1 MELNRLYTWSYQQ
14 IKRTNSSFKRY
25 LYEQIDWKNRLNI
38 IIGMRG
44 TGKTTM
50 MLQYA
55 KNELP
60 FDESTIYISLDD
72 IYFSS
77 NSLVVFV
84 EEFVKRGGKYLLVDE
99 VQKYPNWSKEIKSI
113 YDNFPELQITI
124 SGSSAIEILKG
135 EGDLSRRALIYQLH
149 GLSLREFAEIKYK
162 QTFDTISL
170 EQIIDNGTS
179 ISISISNEIKPI
191 KLFEEYLVHGYYPF
205 SINDETNFSQRMM
218 QIMNVILEND
228 IPAVNNID
236 YNATLKMKQLLGAIA
251 ESVPFKPNITK
262 LAGQLSLSRETL
274 LKYLQVL
281 AKADVILLLYSST
294 KGISALNKPEKI
306 YLQNPNIAHLLA
318 SQNANTGNI
327 RETFFVNQLQINHHV
342 EYPAKGDFLINK
354 KYTFEIGG
362 KNKTNQQIKDLP
374 DAYIAADNIEIAI
387 GNKIPLWMFGF
398 MY

>member
-14 IKRTNSSFKRY
+14 IKRTNNTFKRY
-25 LYEQIDWKNRLNI
+25 LCERIDWKNRLNI

-60 FDESTIYISLDD
+60 FDESTIYVSLDD

-84 EEFVKRGGKYLLVDE
+84 EEFVKRGGKYLLIDE

-113 YDNFPELQITI
+113 YDNYPELQITI

-149 GLSLREFAEIKYK
+149 GLSLREFAEMKYQQK
-162 QTFDTISL
+162 FDTISL
-170 EQIIDNGTS
+170 DQIINNATS

-191 KLFEEYLVHGYYPF
+191 KLFEEYLSHGYYPF
-205 SINDETNFSQRMM
+205 SINDETNFAQRMM
-218 QIMNVILEND
+218 QVINVVLETD
-228 IPAVNNID
+228 IPSVNNID
-236 YNATLKMKQLLGAIA
+236 YNAVLKMKKLLGIIA
-251 ESVPFKPNITK
+251 ESVPFKPNVTK
-262 LAGQLSLSRETL
+262 LAVQLSLSRETL
-274 LKYLQVL
+274 LKYFTLL
-281 AKADVILLLYSST
+281 AKADVISTLYSNT

-306 YLQNPNIAHLLA
+306 YLQNPNLAHLLS

-327 RETFFVNQLQINHHV
+327 RETFFLNQLQINHQV
-342 EYPAKGDFLINK
+342 EYPVKGDFLVDK
-354 KYTFEIGG
+354 KYTFEVGG
-362 KNKTNQQIKDLP
+362 KNKSTLQIKEISN
-374 DAYIAADNIEIAI
+374 AYIAADNIEIAV

>member
-14 IKRTNSSFKRY
+14 IKRTNSTFKRY
-25 LYEQIDWKNRLNI
+25 LYERIDWKNRLNI

-44 TGKTTM
+44 TGKTTI

-60 FDESTIYISLDD
+60 FDESTIYVSLDD

-84 EEFVKRGGKYLLVDE
+84 EEFVKRGGKYLLIDE
-99 VQKYPNWSKEIKSI
+99 AQKYPNWSKEIKSI

-124 SGSSAIEILKG
+124 SGSSAISILKG

-149 GLSLREFAEIKYK
+149 GLSLREFAEMKYQQK
-162 QTFDTISL
+162 FDTISL
-170 EQIIDNGTS
+170 EQIINNATS

-205 SINDETNFSQRMM
+205 SINDENNFAQRML
-218 QIMNVILEND
+218 QVMNVILEND

-236 YNATLKMKQLLGAIA
+236 YNATLKMKQLLGIIA

-306 YLQNPNIAHLLA
+306 YLQNPNIAYLLA

-327 RETFFVNQLQINHHV
+327 RETFFVNQLQINHNV
-342 EYPAKGDFLINK
+342 EYAAKGDFLINK

-374 DAYIAADNIEIAI
+374 DAYIVADNIEIAV